1 MHFVLRRS
9 YIYIERE
16 RLFVQDVD
24 YKSENPPV
32 LGFKNPKGGIYI
44 RVIHFIPFPSQVCLQ
59 QLLSS
64 PWAKQLQLLDLS
76 ECSVKPGSSWIILDH
91 RGSLNWVSSPHF
103 IHWKVGTKMLKSGWK
118 WRITKQFFFSHHG
131 IGIQKS
137 VFHHFMEIWWDM
149 TLESIHFHP
158 QKSYSWVSDAKALV
172 QLGRCFWKASY
183 KAQSAACGTRWN
195 PLCCKSKQNGAR
207 DPSIS
212 QREKQSLLLSI
223 FIIFYLHFLV
233 FHQVEMICLKP
244 KLKCSTVPSH
254 QPSRFLSI
262 VSHGVGSMS
271 LPHGHWI
278 WWCVSNPAC
287 AILINFHWPTLYY
300 VELCRYISNLTPFES
315 FW

>member
-1 MHFVLRRS
+1 MQWM
-9 YIYIERE
+9 EME
-16 RLFVQDVD
+16 
-24 YKSENPPV
+24 
-32 LGFKNPKGGIYI
+32 
-44 RVIHFIPFPSQVCLQ
+44 
-59 QLLSS
+59 
-64 PWAKQLQLLDLS
+64 
-76 ECSVKPGSSWIILDH
+76 DH
-91 RGSLNWVSSPHF
+91 E
-103 IHWKVGTKMLKSGWK
+103 TK
-118 WRITKQFFFSHHG
+118 IFSHHG

-137 VFHHFMEIWWDM
+137 VFHHFNGDLMRYEPTITNWIVVDPCWPWIFFFSPK
-149 TLESIHFHP
+149 TANIYI
-158 QKSYSWVSDAKALV
+158 YSWVSDAKALV

-195 PLCCKSKQNGAR
+195 PLCCKSKQNGAQ

-223 FIIFYLHFLV
+223 IIYYYLHFLV

-300 VELCRYISNLTPFES
+300 VELCRSISILAPFES

>member
-1 MHFVLRRS
+1 MLFTKVKILQSWDSKIRKVGFIFEWSISFHFHRRS
-9 YIYIERE
+9 ACSNSCLPPGRSSCSCWTFLNAVWSLD
-16 RLFVQDVD
+16 RL
-24 YKSENPPV
+24 
-32 LGFKNPKGGIYI
+32 
-44 RVIHFIPFPSQVCLQ
+44 
-59 QLLSS
+59 
-64 PWAKQLQLLDLS
+64 
-76 ECSVKPGSSWIILDH
+76 GSSWITELGQFSPFYPLKGWHQNAEKWMEMEDH
-91 RGSLNWVSSPHF
+91 E
-103 IHWKVGTKMLKSGWK
+103 TK
-118 WRITKQFFFSHHG
+118 FFSHHG